1 MLPLMMLM
9 MGGNQGPNQNM
20 NLNPSPKLL
29 SHFLSYLGQFK
40 SKSHIQGHPQK
51 VEKQSISFEKLDGIS
66 DLIVRVRVILHLVSV
81 KHYLPS
87 KMKLDW
93 GSKMSSL
100 RDGLSTPY
108 RETKE

>member
-66 DLIVRVRVILHLVSV
+66 DLIVRVIYWLLKCTPFYSVDTVESVFWGRGVI
-81 KHYLPS
+81 
-87 KMKLDW
+87 
-93 GSKMSSL
+93 
-100 RDGLSTPY
+100 
-108 RETKE
+108 